1 MPTNYTDPV
10 HHLNQLY
17 LGDQAARRV
26 PTRHQKLFAPLHI
39 TWTNTPWHKTS
50 LQHPPT
56 VAPELLKLPKPS
68 PSQGLSEEAS
78 PNLKIQSPGR
88 QLPLHEEWK
97 TLPLFDAA
105 NMHMGSALWE
115 TILKFRS
122 LMWSEFYTDWL
133 TDAQW
138 TWLYIH
144 PWFSLSKLKSYNKGD
159 QPKEEHNSANCIISC
174 CPLHA
179 QRACCAQ
186 TCKPDQRNSTI
197 SFNFSANTFRELYF
211 QLIHYWGMA

>member
-1 MPTNYTDPV
+1 M
-10 HHLNQLY
+10 
-17 LGDQAARRV
+17 

-39 TWTNTPWHKTS
+39 TWNNTPRHKTS

-97 TLPLFDAA
+97 TLPLFGVA

-115 TILKFRS
+115 TILKFGS
-122 LMWSEFYTDWL
+122 MMWSEFFYRL
-133 TDAQW
+133 TYRCAMDMA
-138 TWLYIH
+138 LYSPLVQFEQVKILQH
-144 PWFSLSKLKSYNKGD
+144 RWSTKGRTYQRKLFHIMLPSSCTKSML
-159 QPKEEHNSANCIISC
+159 
-174 CPLHA
+174 CPNLQTRPEKLH
-179 QRACCAQ
+179 
-186 TCKPDQRNSTI
+186 
-197 SFNFSANTFRELYF
+197 Y
-211 QLIHYWGMA
+211 